1 MPTSSKVNK
10 DWIAARFNEHVA
22 DDARILDVGPG
33 NGTYS
38 ALLARPSQTWIG
50 VEAFERYLTDYNL
63 AKKYDQLFVS
73 DIRRFHYAE
82 LAIDAVIFGDVL
94 EHMDQREAFE
104 CVRYALQ
111 YADDVFISCPIGRVP
126 QGAWGG
132 NEFERHRHD
141 WDHFKFLDTFKDHL
155 AGSVMAPDP
164 KMRNI
169 EMGAYH
175 LKS

>member
-94 EHMDQREAFE
+94 EHMSEAEAYACVREA
-104 CVRYALQ
+104 LKH
-111 YADDVFISCPIGRVP
+111 ADNIFISAPIGRVP